1 MNISDIEKTNK
12 IWRSILSKGC
22 KLIKTASVCSID
34 FLHIPGSA
42 RGETGIWLTILRQLV
57 ELPDWCFMCIYTELI
72 SRIFFFF
79 RNKLELIQ

>member
-1 MNISDIEKTNK
+1 MNISNKEKTNK
-12 IWRSILSKGC
+12 MLAIYSVEEMQID
-22 KLIKTASVCSID
+22 KTASVCCID

-57 ELPDWCFMCIYTELI
+57 ELPDWCFMCIYTELV